1 MADSGSPAGPRLAAP
16 EVRIGEER
24 AAGPAPARPAAGRRG
39 SRPVIALYAVTLLVS
54 AALLFCVQPMFARFV
69 LPLLGGTP
77 AVWNVSMVFFQVALL
92 AGYLYAHWSIR
103 RFGPRRQ
110 ALLHLALLLP
120 PLLVLPIGVPE
131 GWVAPQRDDPI
142 LWLLVLL
149 AVSVGLPFF
158 VVASTAPLLQRWL
171 AATDHPRAAD
181 PYVLYRASNTGSVIG
196 LLGYPALMEPYLRLG
211 AQGRLWALGYGAL
224 VVLIAGCA
232 LVLWR
237 SKPVAGEP
245 ADGRVGAALADG
257 ASAGSLAA
265 AGDGAG
271 IEPDAAAAGN
281 AAAVSGGGHG
291 AAARAS
297 ARVGEGRPS
306 LWRGLWWAGLAFVPS
321 SLLLGVTSFL
331 TTDLAPMPLLWA
343 IPLGLYLVS
352 FIAVFTP
359 AGEPAPAYRAAVVV
373 FPILAVSLM
382 VLLTGDVRQPFVLV
396 MLAHLATFTAAAL
409 VCHGRLAANRPHPR
423 HLTAFYLWISLGGA
437 LGGAFNALV
446 APVAFDALTEY
457 PLVLVVACLCLPVRD
472 RRSGPYE
479 RRLDL
484 AMPLGFGVALL
495 GALLILGGGS
505 NGGRGTALHLV
516 SYCLVGIVCLLQARR
531 PLRFG
536 LGVGAILAVS
546 SLVATIASDAIVYR
560 ERSFFGVL
568 EVRSGQGGR
577 YHNLS
582 HGTTLHGA
590 ELTEPGRRPVP
601 LTYYHPTGP
610 AGDLVRAMQ
619 ARGRTRR
626 VAVVGL
632 GAGTMACHS
641 RAGERWT
648 FLEIDPTVERI
659 ARDPRLFTYLRDCPG
674 SFDVVLGDGRISLAR
689 SPERRY
695 DLIVLDAFSS
705 DAIPV
710 HLLTKEAVELYQARL
725 EDGGVLAFHISNRFV
740 DLEPVLGDLAQATG
754 MTCMGRFD
762 YSGVSVGEAIQGK
775 SASHWLALG
784 RRPADLGRLAT
795 DAGWLPCTRGGSE
808 PWTDDYSDV
817 LTALLGGTSRRDG

>member
-1 MADSGSPAGPRLAAP
+1 MGESGGPAGPRLAAP
-16 EVRIGEER
+16 DVAITDAR
-24 AAGPAPARPAAGRRG
+24 AAGARPARTVAGRGARL
-39 SRPVIALYAVTLLVS
+39 VLVVYAVTLLVS

-92 AGYLYAHWSIR
+92 AGYLYAHASVR

-110 ALLHLALLLP
+110 ALLHLVLLLT
-120 PLLVLPIGVPE
+120 PLLVLPIGVPG
-131 GWVAPQRDDPI
+131 GWVAPQRGDPI
-142 LWLLVLL
+142 LWLLALL
-149 AVSVGLPFF
+149 AVAVGLPFF

-181 PYVLYRASNTGSVIG
+181 PYVLYRASNAGSVIG
-196 LLGYPALMEPYLRLG
+196 LLGYPALMEPSLRLG
-211 AQGRLWALGYGAL
+211 EQGRLWALGYGVLAL
-224 VVLIAGCA
+224 LVAGCA

-237 SKPVAGEP
+237 SRPAGAEP
-245 ADGRVGAALADG
+245 APDAAANGAGPG
-257 ASAGSLAA
+257 AKA
-265 AGDGAG
+265 AGDGT
-271 IEPDAAAAGN
+271 AAPAATAHGD
-281 AAAVSGGGHG
+281 G
-291 AAARAS
+291 AAEVPAP

-321 SLLLGVTSFL
+321 SLMLGVTSFL

-343 IPLGLYLVS
+343 IPLGLYLLS

-359 AGEPAPAYRAAVVV
+359 GGEPAPAYRSAVVV
-373 FPILAVSLM
+373 FPVLAVSLV
-382 VLLTGDVRQPFVLV
+382 VLLTADVRQPFVLV
-396 MLAHLATFTAAAL
+396 MLVHLATFTAAAL

-423 HLTAFYLWISLGGA
+423 HLTSFYLWIALGGA
-437 LGGAFNALV
+437 LGGVFNALA

-457 PLVLVVACLCLPVRD
+457 PLMLVVACLCLPVRD
-472 RRSGPYE
+472 RRSGRYQ
-479 RRLDL
+479 RRLDVG
-484 AMPLGFGVALL
+484 MPLVFGAALL
-495 GALLILGGGS
+495 GALLILGGLS
-505 NGGRGTALHLV
+505 NGGRGTALHPV
-516 SYCLVGIVCLLQARR
+516 VYGLVGIACLLQARR

-546 SLVATIASDAIVYR
+546 SVVATIASGAIVYR

-568 EVRSGQGGR
+568 EVRSGQGGS
-577 YHNLS
+577 YHSLS

-590 ELTEPGRRPVP
+590 ELIEPGKRPVP

-610 AGDLVRAMQ
+610 AGDVVRAVQ
-619 ARGRTRR
+619 ARGHSRR

-632 GAGTMACHS
+632 GTGAMACHS
-641 RAGERWT
+641 RPGERWT

-674 SFDVVLGDGRISLAR
+674 SFEVVLGDARISLAR
-689 SPERRY
+689 APDRRY
-695 DLIVLDAFSS
+695 GLIVLDAFSS

-710 HLLTKEAVELYQARL
+710 HLLTREAVELYQARL
-725 EDGGVLAFHISNRFV
+725 EDGGVLAFHVSNRFI
-740 DLEPVLGDLAQATG
+740 DLEPVLGDLAKATG
-754 MTCMGRFD
+754 MTCLERFD
-762 YSGVSVGEAIQGK
+762 YAGAPVGEAIQGK

-784 RRPADLGRLAT
+784 RRPADLGKLAA
-795 DAGWLPCTRGGSE
+795 DLGWQPCTRGAGP

-817 LTALLGGTSRRDG
+817 LTALLRGTGRQDR

>member
-1 MADSGSPAGPRLAAP
+1 
-16 EVRIGEER
+16 
-24 AAGPAPARPAAGRRG
+24 
-39 SRPVIALYAVTLLVS
+39 VIVLYAVTLLVS

-92 AGYLYAHWSIR
+92 AGYLYAHASIR

-110 ALLHLALLLP
+110 ALLHLVLLLP
-120 PLLVLPIGVPE
+120 PLLLLPIGVPE
-131 GWVAPQRDDPI
+131 GWVAPQRGDPI
-142 LWLLVLL
+142 LWLLALL
-149 AVSVGLPFF
+149 TVAVGLPFF

-171 AATDHPRAAD
+171 AATSHPRAAD

-196 LLGYPALMEPYLRLG
+196 LLGYPALMEPSLRLG
-211 AQGRLWALGYGAL
+211 EQGRLWAFGYGVLA
-224 VVLIAGCA
+224 VLIAGCA

-237 SKPVAGEP
+237 SRPAGAEP
-245 ADGRVGAALADG
+245 DPATT
-257 ASAGSLAA
+257 
-265 AGDGAG
+265 AGDGA
-271 IEPDAAAAGN
+271 
-281 AAAVSGGGHG
+281 
-291 AAARAS
+291 AAARAP

-343 IPLGLYLVS
+343 IPLGLYLLS

-359 AGEPAPAYRAAVVV
+359 AGEPAPAYRAAVVA
-373 FPILAVSLM
+373 FPVLAVSLV
-382 VLLTGDVRQPFVLV
+382 VLLTADVRQPFGLVLLV
-396 MLAHLATFTAAAL
+396 HLATFTAAAL

-423 HLTAFYLWISLGGA
+423 HLTSFYLWISLGGA

-457 PLVLVVACLCLPVRD
+457 PLMLVVACLCLPVRD

-479 RRLDL
+479 RRLDIGV
-484 AMPLGFGVALL
+484 PLVFGAALL
-495 GALLILGGGS
+495 GALLILGGS
-505 NGGRGTALHLV
+505 ANGGRGTALHPV
-516 SYCLVGIVCLLQARR
+516 VYGLVGIACLLQARR

-536 LGVGAILAVS
+536 LGVGSILAVS
-546 SLVATIASDAIVYR
+546 SLVATIASDAVVYR

-568 EVRSGQGGR
+568 EVRSGQGGS
-577 YHNLS
+577 YHSLN

-610 AGDLVRAMQ
+610 AGDVVRAVQ
-619 ARGRTRR
+619 ARGHTRR
-626 VAVVGL
+626 VAVAGL
-632 GAGTMACHS
+632 GTGAMACHS
-641 RAGERWT
+641 RPGERWT

-659 ARDPRLFTYLRDCPG
+659 ARDQRLFTYLRDCPG
-674 SFDVVLGDGRISLAR
+674 SFDVVLGDARISLAR
-689 SPERRY
+689 AADRRY
-695 DLIVLDAFSS
+695 GLIVLDAFSS

-710 HLLTKEAVELYQARL
+710 HLLTKQAVELYQARL
-725 EDGGVLAFHISNRFV
+725 EPGGVLAFHISNRFV
-740 DLEPVLGDLAQATG
+740 DLEPVLGNVAQASG
-754 MTCMGRFD
+754 LTCRGRFD
-762 YSGVSVGEAIQGK
+762 YAGAPLGAGIQGK
-775 SASHWLALG
+775 TASHWLALG
-784 RRPADLGRLAT
+784 RRPADLGNLAT
-795 DAGWLPCTRGGSE
+795 DPHWRPCRGGAGP

-817 LTALLGGTSRRDG
+817 LTALLRGTGRDR